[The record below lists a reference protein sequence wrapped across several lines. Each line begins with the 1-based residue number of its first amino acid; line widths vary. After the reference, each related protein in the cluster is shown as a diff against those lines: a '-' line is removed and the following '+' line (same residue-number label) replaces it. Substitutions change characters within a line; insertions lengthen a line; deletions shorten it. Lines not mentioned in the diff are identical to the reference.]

1 MRRLFNFA
9 RPSADRVA
17 STSAPEVLRS
27 DVTKT
32 SANDVT
38 VQHTTGMELKGRQE
52 YTSPFMR
59 TSVPGPELKSLLGN
73 LNLIQVRKKYKNEA
87 SLVLKTHSVKLFGI
101 LHYHFAHFLGL
112 IFRRR

>member
-17 STSAPEVLRS
+17 SSSAPEVLRS

-38 VQHTTGMELKGRQE
+38 VQHTTGLELKGRQE
-52 YTSPFMR
+52 YMRPFMR
-59 TSVPGPELKSLLGN
+59 TSVPGPESKSLLGN
-73 LNLIQVRKKYKNEA
+73 LNLIQVRKK
-87 SLVLKTHSVKLFGI
+87 
-101 LHYHFAHFLGL
+101 
-112 IFRRR
+112 